1 MWQDAELRGRIQE
14 TERTLARSM
23 PMNEIQERQAQLK
36 AEVETLERLV
46 PMPAS
51 SFPDAGSNWSLW
63 LAMLQ

>member
-46 PMPAS
+46 PKAS
-51 SFPDAGSNWSLW
+51 IFIS
-63 LAMLQ
+63 